1 MGQALKHRHA
11 RVIELT
17 EGVWVNTTIASE
29 QHSALRSGFAGYPSN
44 PRWNVTKFYAWKTGR
59 QWRKALSQGEMVV
72 RTVDSMLVTKEE
84 TEDNSEE
91 LPSSYT
97 LSLPVGIQTISVA
110 YQMA

>member
-1 MGQALKHRHA
+1 MVQALKHRRT
-11 RVIELT
+11 RVVELT
-17 EGVWVNTTIASE
+17 EGVLVNTTIASE

-44 PRWNVTKFYAWKTGR
+44 PRWNVAKFCAWKTGR
-59 QWRKALSQGEMVV
+59 QWRKALAQGNMVV
-72 RTVDSMLVTKEE
+72 RTVDSMLVIKEE

-97 LSLPVGIQTISVA
+97 LSLSADTQQGYVA

>member
-11 RVIELT
+11 RVVELT

-44 PRWNVTKFYAWKTGR
+44 PRWNVAKFYAWKTGR

-72 RTVDSMLVTKEE
+72 RAVDSMLVTKEE
-84 TEDNSEE
+84 MEDDSEE
-91 LPSSYT
+91 LSSSSNP
-97 LSLPVGIQTISVA
+97 LLPVGIQTISVA